1 MSDALPPFGVVFDLD
16 GLLVDSERVQ
26 AIAFNVVLA
35 RYGIELDD
43 AAFAQLVGTCTWQN
57 FVDLKL
63 AYPQIAEDVAD
74 IIARKDGVY
83 ADLVPREM
91 TAMPGAVT
99 LVRALA
105 AHGVPMAVASS
116 SGREDIVA
124 SLRAVGL
131 DRSLTRLASGVE
143 VPRSKPAPDVY
154 LAALDLL
161 GLPASACVALEDAGP
176 GVEAAT
182 AAGLAC
188 VAVPNRFT
196 RGRHDFTRAA
206 AVVDSLE
213 QVTPAMLA
221 RTVGACAG

>member
-1 MSDALPPFGVVFDLD
+1 MSGSAPAFGVVFDLD

-26 AIAFNVVLA
+26 AISFNIVLA
-35 RYGIELDD
+35 RYGIRLDD
-43 AAFAQLVGTCTWQN
+43 ESFARLVGTSTWQN
-57 FVDLKL
+57 FVDLKQ
-63 AYPQIAEDVAD
+63 AYPQIAEDVAR
-74 IIARKDGVY
+74 IIARKDEVY

-91 TAMPGAVT
+91 TAMPGAIP
-99 LVRALA
+99 LVQALA
-105 AHGVPMAVASS
+105 LANVPLAVASS
-116 SGREDIVA
+116 SGREDILA

-131 DRSLTRLASGVE
+131 AGLLTRVASGVE

-188 VAVPNRFT
+188 LAVPNRFT
-196 RGRHDFTRAA
+196 RGRHDFTRAV

-213 QVTPAMLA
+213 RVTPAMLA
-221 RTVGACAG
+221 RMAAGPRA